1 MAFQS
6 PVSRY
11 NGLFKKQW
19 LIFTQAGKEILI
31 MAKIVIKDLAE
42 DITLDKAAMAKITG
56 GKAYGGIIPGYRNYT
71 MQRRR
76 FIAQRLPRK

>member
-1 MAFQS
+1 
-6 PVSRY
+6 
-11 NGLFKKQW
+11 
-19 LIFTQAGKEILI
+19 